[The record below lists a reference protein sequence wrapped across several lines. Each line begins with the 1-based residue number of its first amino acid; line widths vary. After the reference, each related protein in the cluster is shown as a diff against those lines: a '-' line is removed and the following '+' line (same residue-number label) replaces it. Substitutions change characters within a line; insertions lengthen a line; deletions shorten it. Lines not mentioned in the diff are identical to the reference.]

1 MSPSKDA
8 RSIPV
13 VHLVCP
19 VGFLGILCL
28 NFVPPAIPLSLGF
41 LNFERG
47 LVFLFL
53 PSAFSPES
61 TL

>member
-19 VGFLGILCL
+19 AGFLGILCL
-28 NFVPPAIPLSLGF
+28 IFVPPAFPLSLGF
-41 LNFERG
+41 LNCEKG
-47 LVFLFL
+47 LVFSFL
-53 PSAFSPES
+53 PSAFSPQNQP
-61 TL
+61 